1 MTTTQMFDY
10 DAELHRYHVRL
21 RAAFELCPGDQVLD
35 IGCGTGQTTRDAA
48 RAIGAGSALGVDVS
62 ERMLAT
68 ARRLTRDA
76 GLHNATF
83 VQADAQ
89 TLGFTDERFD
99 VAVSRFGTMFFGD
112 PTAAFANIASAMRSG
127 GRLVQLVW
135 QTRERQEWSTVLDE
149 VFDDEYVPMT
159 GADPFSLADPGTTRA
174 ILAEAGF
181 TDVEVVGLDEP
192 VWYGRD
198 ATSARTAML
207 TLQGTKSRLEPLDA
221 RRREDALDRL
231 HAALAARCTD
241 GGVFFDAHAWLI
253 TARRR
258 P

>member
-1 MTTTQMFDY
+1 MFDY

-21 RAAFELCPGDQVLD
+21 LPAFELCPGDHVLD

-48 RAIGAGSALGVDVS
+48 RAVGTGSALGVDVS
-62 ERMLAT
+62 ERMVAT

-83 VQADAQ
+83 VEADAQ
-89 TLGFTDERFD
+89 THAFSDEWFD
-99 VAVSRFGTMFFGD
+99 VGVSRFGTMFFGD
-112 PTAAFANIASAMRSG
+112 PTAAFANIARAMRSDA
-127 GRLVQLVW
+127 RLVQLVW

-149 VFDDEYVPMT
+149 VFGDEYVPMT
-159 GADPFSLADPGTTRA
+159 SAGPFSLADPDTTRA
-174 ILAEAGF
+174 ILAGAGF

-198 ATSARTAML
+198 ATGARTAML
-207 TLQGTKSRLEPLDA
+207 ALQGTKSRLEPLDA
-221 RRREDALDRL
+221 RCREDALDRL
-231 HAALAARCTD
+231 HTALAARCTD
-241 GGVFFDAHAWLI
+241 RGVFFDAHAWLI

>member
-1 MTTTQMFDY
+1 VCLAAAVQ
-10 DAELHRYHVRL
+10 L
-21 RAAFELCPGDQVLD
+21 RPGDHVLD

-48 RAIGAGSALGVDVS
+48 RAVGAGSALGVDVS
-62 ERMLAT
+62 ERMVAT

-76 GLHNATF
+76 GLQNATF

-89 TLGFTDERFD
+89 THGFRDERFD

-112 PTAAFANIASAMRSG
+112 STAAFANIARAMRSG

-135 QTRERQEWSTVLDE
+135 QPRERQEWSTVLDE
-149 VFDDEYVPMT
+149 VFGDEYVPMT
-159 GADPFSLADPGTTRA
+159 SADPFSLAQPDTTRA
-174 ILAEAGF
+174 IMAEAGF

-207 TLQGTKSRLEPLDA
+207 ALQGTTTRLEPLDA
-221 RRREDALDRL
+221 QRREDALDRL
-231 HAALAARCTD
+231 HTALAARCTEA
-241 GGVFFDAHAWLI
+241 GVFFDAHAWLI
-253 TARRR
+253 TARRPYTARR
-258 P
+258 PD